1 MPDGRREILHI
12 DRLCNECGN
21 CKSFCPYASAPY
33 LDKLTLFED
42 EESFNISS
50 QKGFLILDNDTVRV
64 RLDKTEDIDLTKP
77 NDLDKDIEVFIM
89 TVIKDIE
96 MYR

>member
-33 LDKLTLFED
+33 RDKLTLFKDVGDFED
-42 EESFNISS
+42 SEN
-50 QKGFLILDNDTVRV
+50 KGFVSLGGSKVRV
-64 RLDKTEDIDLTKP
+64 RLDDVFDVDLDKG
-77 NDLDKDIEVFIM
+77 NDLDRDMELFIL
-89 TVIKDIE
+89 TVMKQFA
-96 MYR
+96 

>member
-1 MPDGRREILHI
+1 M
-12 DRLCNECGN
+12 
-21 CKSFCPYASAPY
+21 
-33 LDKLTLFED
+33 
-42 EESFNISS
+42 
-50 QKGFLILDNDTVRV
+50 ILDNDTVRV